1 VTIRR
6 MAAMYAAL
14 VTAMLLVGLV
24 AAELAYAL
32 DPDDGLCVV
41 IEQNPDSM
49 TVQCTWVDQPGD
61 DHYVELADVDG
72 VAYALNESGDTV
84 ELEYGSYQWQTWNL
98 RFGVR
103 FEKNPGTL
111 STGVPPAT
119 TTTSVGSPP
128 ESSPPTSGTPSTFTS
143 TPGTFPEGGDTTTT
157 TLTRSSLPPSSTIPP
172 VTTPDGSAPPT
183 LPFTGP
189 TDDLAGWA
197 VVAVV
202 GLSIGGAMTLL
213 GRET

>member
-1 VTIRR
+1 

-111 STGVPPAT
+111 SGVPPAT